1 MLKLSTALKSVYRRF
16 RTVPGASWKTF
27 EADCRKQLNEIAFF
41 ANAAKNSASA
51 YLGDYTAAT
60 KLYNGQIIY
69 VDTRDI
75 SLAPHLMLSGV
86 WEMDICKVWCKLI
99 EFLSPKNV
107 YDVGANVGFFG
118 LVGAQMCPDA
128 KVSFFE
134 ANPRLISLIQ
144 KSVAVNGL
152 YQRADVVSKAV
163 SNVSHQHLHLSIPG
177 AYFGSA
183 SLSPQLKA
191 VVSERTDIH
200 DCQDVEVLT
209 LALDDYAR
217 QKTARPELVKID
229 VEGHEELALLG
240 MREILDLRECTILME
255 YTPNAYSCEFNQK
268 LSAWFEHAYRVV
280 DSEIVPLTS
289 LEALNAASD
298 FSMVILTNVDLS
310 TLAKGK

>member
-1 MLKLSTALKSVYRRF
+1 M
-16 RTVPGASWKTF
+16 
-27 EADCRKQLNEIAFF
+27 
-41 ANAAKNSASA
+41 
-51 YLGDYTAAT
+51 
-60 KLYNGQIIY
+60 
-69 VDTRDI
+69 
-75 SLAPHLMLSGV
+75 
-86 WEMDICKVWCKLI
+86 
-99 EFLSPKNV
+99 
-107 YDVGANVGFFG
+107 
-118 LVGAQMCPDA
+118 
-128 KVSFFE
+128 
-134 ANPRLISLIQ
+134 
-144 KSVAVNGL
+144 
-152 YQRADVVSKAV
+152 
-163 SNVSHQHLHLSIPG
+163 
-177 AYFGSA
+177 
-183 SLSPQLKA
+183 
-191 VVSERTDIH
+191 
-200 DCQDVEVLT
+200 EVLT